1 MERDDTPFPD
11 APRRWQ
17 DELRET
23 LQLAWPLV
31 LAQLTQIAIYTTDV
45 VMLGWLG
52 PGALAAS
59 ALAVNLFFMF
69 NFSGTGLVSAAA
81 PLIAAELG
89 SRRHAVRDVRRSFRS
104 AIHAALLFAVPAWLL
119 LWNCEAILLKF
130 GQDPELSRQAGQF
143 MRILQWSLLPNLL
156 IVGFRTLLTA
166 LGRPGVTLMVTIM
179 GLVINALLNWA
190 LIFGH
195 WGAPR
200 MGMVGSAIASLSTTI
215 LMALALAAVIAFHPK
230 VGRWHAFGRINRLDK
245 ARLAAVFRI
254 GTPIALTLLFEVSV
268 FGAAVYLMGLI
279 GTVSIA
285 AHAIA
290 LQIASIAFMVPL
302 GLSQATVIRVG
313 MAFGAGDR
321 RWVALAGKVS
331 LGIALVFMC
340 LSASI
345 MWLFPRQL
353 VGFFL
358 DVSRPDAAAVLD
370 LAVRFLAIAAL
381 FQIADGGQVIG
392 GAMLRGLQDTR
403 VPMLFAAFGYW
414 VVGLGGGA
422 LLAFGAD
429 WQGVGVWVGL
439 AAGLAVVAVL
449 MLWRWSRRDPLGLI
463 SRPAG

>member
-89 SRRHAVRDVRRSFRS
+89 SRQHAVRDVRRSFRS
-104 AIHAALLFAVPAWLL
+104 ALHAAILFAVPAWLL
-119 LWNCEAILLKF
+119 LWNCEAILLRF

-166 LGRPGVTLMVTIM
+166 LGRPGVTLVVTVL
-179 GLVINALLNWA
+179 GLLINALLNWA

-215 LMALALAAVIAFHPK
+215 LM
-230 VGRWHAFGRINRLDK
+230 
-245 ARLAAVFRI
+245 
-254 GTPIALTLLFEVSV
+254 
-268 FGAAVYLMGLI
+268 
-279 GTVSIA
+279 
-285 AHAIA
+285 
-290 LQIASIAFMVPL
+290 
-302 GLSQATVIRVG
+302 
-313 MAFGAGDR
+313 
-321 RWVALAGKVS
+321 
-331 LGIALVFMC
+331 
-340 LSASI
+340 
-345 MWLFPRQL
+345 
-353 VGFFL
+353 
-358 DVSRPDAAAVLD
+358 
-370 LAVRFLAIAAL
+370 
-381 FQIADGGQVIG
+381 
-392 GAMLRGLQDTR
+392 
-403 VPMLFAAFGYW
+403 
-414 VVGLGGGA
+414 
-422 LLAFGAD
+422 
-429 WQGVGVWVGL
+429 
-439 AAGLAVVAVL
+439 
-449 MLWRWSRRDPLGLI
+449 
-463 SRPAG
+463 